1 MVFSNRTASMDGTY
15 DDHVQLGDAILVDG
29 HRHRYTVLFDEHF
42 SIRRRCCS
50 SDHLI
55 FTSDRCVGIRV
66 EEEEDIFCIAVAD
79 VVGPCHCRFSL
90 CGSSEITGEVVD
102 ISGRFFFPV
111 FFFFFFFS
119 FYFSS
124 SLSRVRSVARSLACS
139 SASFLGCGKQT
150 SASSTMRNEERRRRR
165 RKKKR

>member
-1 MVFSNRTASMDGTY
+1 MNETRRTMFFSNRTAALDGTY
-15 DDHVQLGDAILVDG
+15 DDHVQLGDAVLVDG

-42 SIRRRCCS
+42 SIRRRRRRCCS

-66 EEEEDIFCIAVAD
+66 EEEEEDIFCIAVAD

-102 ISGRFFFPV
+102 ISGRFFFPRFLLLLL
-111 FFFFFFFS
+111 FFLFFLIAIS
-119 FYFSS
+119 R
-124 SLSRVRSVARSLACS
+124 SLGRSVGRL
-139 SASFLGCGKQT
+139 FLRLLPRLRET
-150 SASSTMRNEERRRRR
+150 N
-165 RKKKR
+165 